1 MIDAAATKDINI
13 QGGQVDLVS
22 KDNTASAISL
32 TTDIG
37 SSETI
42 VITNTQGTSS
52 SAVDINANAG
62 GVTIDAGSGVSIDAA
77 AASNITLASNS
88 SGDDLSIGVTGAN
101 DASLLLSSTGTGAD
115 AVSIN
120 ATAGGIDI
128 LASGA
133 AAGEDIDI
141 VATGSSVNISSSEGT
156 SNAIKINASD
166 LIGGID
172 IDAGAGGVD
181 VDASGAITIGASGVA
196 SNFTLSADGDADDLS
211 IGVSGS
217 HDASLL
223 LSSTGTGSDAVS
235 IDASAGSMVIAPSL
249 ADGQTLKLGKNGAVE
264 MIISPSGTA
273 ANETFSLTNTSGTAE
288 NAIAV
293 TSTAGGVDVDAAA
306 GKDIDIAGGQVKLVS
321 KDDAA
326 SAISLTTNIGSSET
340 IVVTNTQGTTD
351 GIDDAG
357 AIELSAA
364 AGGIGLA
371 WSDSKDL
378 WAEGGRTVITANEN
392 AADAIKLHADA
403 GTSQTINL
411 VNDAGTNAAAIA
423 LTSTAG
429 GVTISTASSSA
440 TSVNGNLTGTSTNT
454 SANTGAISGFD
465 ASLNAATLSSN
476 SYTLVASDNGKV
488 VTIDNNTTAATV
500 VIPTGLG
507 DGFNCLIVQ
516 KGNHQTTISPVSGS
530 VTIANRSSETKTAA
544 QYAVISIINI
554 GSETYIVSGDT
565 GS

>member
-1 MIDAAATKDINI
+1 MVDAAATKDINI

-22 KDNTASAISL
+22 KD
-32 TTDIG
+32 
-37 SSETI
+37 
-42 VITNTQGTSS
+42 
-52 SAVDINANAG
+52 
-62 GVTIDAGSGVSIDAA
+62 
-77 AASNITLASNS
+77 
-88 SGDDLSIGVTGAN
+88 
-101 DASLLLSSTGTGAD
+101 
-115 AVSIN
+115 
-120 ATAGGIDI
+120 
-128 LASGA
+128 
-133 AAGEDIDI
+133 
-141 VATGSSVNISSSEGT
+141 
-156 SNAIKINASD
+156 
-166 LIGGID
+166 
-172 IDAGAGGVD
+172 
-181 VDASGAITIGASGVA
+181 
-196 SNFTLSADGDADDLS
+196 
-211 IGVSGS
+211 
-217 HDASLL
+217 
-223 LSSTGTGSDAVS
+223 
-235 IDASAGSMVIAPSL
+235 
-249 ADGQTLKLGKNGAVE
+249 
-264 MIISPSGTA
+264 
-273 ANETFSLTNTSGTAE
+273 
-288 NAIAV
+288 
-293 TSTAGGVDVDAAA
+293 
-306 GKDIDIAGGQVKLVS
+306 
-321 KDDAA
+321 DAA
-326 SAISLTTNIGSSET
+326 SAISLTTDIGSSET

-440 TSVNGNLTGTSTNT
+440 TSINGNLTGTSTNT

>member
-1 MIDAAATKDINI
+1 M
-13 QGGQVDLVS
+13 
-22 KDNTASAISL
+22 
-32 TTDIG
+32 
-37 SSETI
+37 
-42 VITNTQGTSS
+42 
-52 SAVDINANAG
+52 
-62 GVTIDAGSGVSIDAA
+62 
-77 AASNITLASNS
+77 
-88 SGDDLSIGVTGAN
+88 
-101 DASLLLSSTGTGAD
+101 
-115 AVSIN
+115 
-120 ATAGGIDI
+120 
-128 LASGA
+128 
-133 AAGEDIDI
+133 
-141 VATGSSVNISSSEGT
+141 
-156 SNAIKINASD
+156 
-166 LIGGID
+166 
-172 IDAGAGGVD
+172 
-181 VDASGAITIGASGVA
+181 
-196 SNFTLSADGDADDLS
+196 
-211 IGVSGS
+211 
-217 HDASLL
+217 
-223 LSSTGTGSDAVS
+223 
-235 IDASAGSMVIAPSL
+235 
-249 ADGQTLKLGKNGAVE
+249 
-264 MIISPSGTA
+264 
-273 ANETFSLTNTSGTAE
+273 
-288 NAIAV
+288 
-293 TSTAGGVDVDAAA
+293 
-306 GKDIDIAGGQVKLVS
+306 
-321 KDDAA
+321 
-326 SAISLTTNIGSSET
+326 
-340 IVVTNTQGTTD
+340 TNTQGTTD
-351 GIDDAG
+351 GIDDSG

-378 WAEGGRTVITANEN
+378 WAEGGRAVITANED

-429 GVTISTASSSA
+429 GVTITTASSSA
-440 TSVNGNLTGTSTNT
+440 TSVNGNLTGTSSNT